1 MDQTV
6 SRQQLR
12 IRLSVLA
19 SLFAALTAAGAFI
32 RIPIPYV
39 PLTLQTLF
47 VILAGSLLGPGYGAA
62 SQLIYL
68 TVGLAGVPVF
78 ANGGGPGYIFQPT
91 FGYLLAYPL
100 AAFVIGYL
108 VWGKDRFSKRAPPP
122 LSRILFSNVVGVA
135 VIYAV
140 GVFVLYFNLNY
151 IIGKETS
158 WGSAVWIGFV
168 VFIPSS
174 LIKIVAGS
182 FLAIRLGRVFSL
194 NI

>member
-108 VWGKDRFSKRAPPP
+108 VWGNDRFSKRAPPP

-140 GVFVLYFNLNY
+140 GVFFLYFNLNY

-182 FLAIRLGRVFSL
+182 FLAVRLSRVFSL

>member
-108 VWGKDRFSKRAPPP
+108 VWGNDRFSKGVPPS